1 MKTQNQ
7 KNSSN
12 TTAKIKVVGVGG
24 GGGNAVSRMRENFTR
39 GVEFWAINTDHQD
52 LEKCE
57 VRNKILLGKNLTKG
71 MGAGMNPD
79 LGRQAA
85 EESRSELNE
94 ALKGADLVFITGGFG
109 GGTCTGAAPIVA
121 EIARQNGALTVSVI
135 TKPFSFEGTQ
145 RGRIA
150 EEGFTKIK
158 DKVDALIVVPNDR
171 IFSII
176 SKDTAILKAFETI
189 DNILKN
195 ALQGIV
201 DLLMNQGIINLDF
214 ADIKAVMQDGGLAII
229 GMGMGHGK
237 ERAINAVNQALSPPL
252 LELTAEGAK
261 GVILGIS
268 GGRDLK
274 MDEVNEAA
282 KKVAQTVD
290 PGAKIIFG
298 AYNDRKL
305 KQGEI
310 KVTLIA
316 TGFGNSLPMASL
328 FSSTGT
334 IQNKPFFGASKFD
347 KEEELSGDDVAE
359 GKKKEGLPGFTPS
372 KKNSIPEPKKE
383 DDSMWDIPAFLRK
396 RKKW

>member
-1 MKTQNQ
+1 MSQP
-7 KNSSN
+7 KNNHN
-12 TTAKIKVVGVGG
+12 TFGFAKIKVIGIGG

-57 VRNKILLGKNLTKG
+57 IKNKIYIGRNVTKG
-71 MGAGMNPD
+71 LGAGMNPD

-85 EESRSELNE
+85 EESRSDITE
-94 ALKGADLVFITGGFG
+94 AIKGADLVFITAGFG
-109 GGTCTGAAPIVA
+109 GGTGTGVAPVVA
-121 EIARQNGALTVSVI
+121 EIAKQLGVLTVAVI

-158 DKVDALIVVPNDR
+158 DKVDALVVVPNDR
-171 IFSII
+171 VFTVI
-176 SKDTAILKAFETI
+176 SKETPILKAFESI

-201 DLLMNQGIINLDF
+201 DLLVNQGIINLDF
-214 ADIKAVMQDGGLAII
+214 ADMKSIMQDGGLALI
-229 GMGMGHGK
+229 GMGIGSGK
-237 ERAINAVNQALSPPL
+237 DRAVTAVNQALNPPL
-252 LELTAEGAK
+252 LELSAEGAK
-261 GVILGIS
+261 GVVLAVS

-282 KKVAQTVD
+282 KRVAQIVD

-298 AYNDRKL
+298 AYNDRRL
-305 KQGEI
+305 KAGQLKI
-310 KVTLIA
+310 TLVA

-328 FSSTGT
+328 FSSNV
-334 IQNKPFFGASKFD
+334 IQGKPYFGVSKFG
-347 KEEELSGDDVAE
+347 KEEEE
-359 GKKKEGLPGFTPS
+359 GESSPTQMKEGLSGGATPP
-372 KKNSIPEPKKE
+372 KKNPLPEPKKTDE
-383 DDSMWDIPAFLRK
+383 SIWDIPAFLRK

>member
-1 MKTQNQ
+1 MTQPQ
-7 KNSSN
+7 KNSGS
-12 TTAKIKVVGVGG
+12 AAVKIKVVGVGG
-24 GGGNAVSRMRENFTR
+24 GGGNAVSRMRESFTR

-57 VRNKILLGKNLTKG
+57 AKNKILLGKNLTKG
-71 MGAGMNPD
+71 LGAGMNPD

-85 EESRSELNE
+85 EENRSELTE

-109 GGTCTGAAPIVA
+109 GGTCTGAAPIIA
-121 EIARQNGALTVSVI
+121 EVARQAGALTVAVI

-145 RGRIA
+145 RSRIA
-150 EEGFTKIK
+150 EEGFNKIK

-176 SKDTAILKAFETI
+176 SKDTPIVRAFETI
-189 DNILKN
+189 DNILRN

-214 ADIKAVMQDGGLAII
+214 ADIKAVMQDGGLSII
-229 GMGMGHGK
+229 GMGIGHGK
-237 ERAINAVNQALSPPL
+237 DRAISAVNQALSPPL

-305 KQGEI
+305 KQGEL

-328 FSSTGT
+328 FSSNVVQGKT
-334 IQNKPFFGASKFD
+334 FFGTQKFGKEDELEEDDAPGQKD
-347 KEEELSGDDVAE
+347 K
-359 GKKKEGLPGFTPS
+359 GLPGMTPT
-372 KKNSIPEPKKE
+372 KKNSIPEPKKD
-383 DDSMWDIPAFLRK
+383 DDSMWDIPSFLRK